1 MPRTTPR
8 VLLVPPLINT
18 CRPTGHVP
26 CLGCPAAR
34 WRPPGAGPRLL
45 SKVMPTGFGAMRK
58 PPAGREN
65 ADLTAHDEVSYRREG
80 DHLVLAP
87 VLLAQSQPDQ
97 ALGLLELMDALAD
110 SRGRT
115 GA

>member
-1 MPRTTPR
+1 MSL
-8 VLLVPPLINT
+8 VLDALQ
-18 CRPTGHVP
+18 RDG
-26 CLGCPAAR
+26 AAWGR
-34 WRPPGAGPRLL
+34 AAAS
-45 SKVMPTGFGAMRK
+45 SKVMPTGFGARRK
-58 PPAGREN
+58 PPAGRAI
-65 ADLTAHDEVSYRREG
+65 ADLTAHDEVSYLREG
-80 DHLVLAP
+80 DHLVLAR